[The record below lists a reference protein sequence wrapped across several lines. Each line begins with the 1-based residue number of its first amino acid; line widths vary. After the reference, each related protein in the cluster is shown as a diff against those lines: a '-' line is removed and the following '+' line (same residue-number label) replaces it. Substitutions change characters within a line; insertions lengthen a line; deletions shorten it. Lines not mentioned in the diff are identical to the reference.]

1 MTKWIGSKPR
11 LVILNRKDMV
21 SKADMAAWDKYYAAE
36 ALQAAEAAAAARQ
49 RSAARAAAKAAAAEG
64 SPGIV
69 QQQHQVGSEEGA
81 DLQQQEQHE
90 ELQPP
95 SLPQQVL
102 WTDGKTGRLGYVCNP
117 ASCFV

>member
-1 MTKWIGSKPR
+1 VSKWIGSKPR
-11 LVILNRKDMV
+11 LIILNRKDMV
-21 SKADMAAWDKYYAAE
+21 SKADMSAWDKHYAAE

-49 RSAARAAAKAAAAEG
+49 RSAARAAAKAAAEG
-64 SPGIV
+64 SLGAAGLIV
-69 QQQHQVGSEEGA
+69 QQQQQHQAGSEQGA

-102 WTDGKTGRLGYVCNP
+102 WTDGKTGRLGYV
-117 ASCFV
+117 